1 MGKTTTVSIDL
12 ALKDNLKLQAVVN
25 GVSLADLT
33 NAVLRKALDN
43 TNLIKES
50 IKEVKG
56 ELGQHKS

>member
-1 MGKTTTVSIDL
+1 MSKTTTVSIDL
-12 ALKDNLKLQAVVN
+12 SLKDNLKLQAVVN

-50 IKEVKG
+50 IKEVKS

>member
-12 ALKDNLKLQAVVN
+12 SLKDNLKLQAVVN

-50 IKEVKG
+50 IKEVKS

>member
-50 IKEVKG
+50 IKEVKS
-56 ELGQHKS
+56 ELGQHKD